1 MSRYKFSDGS
11 TYIEPDNSFTPGST
25 MPRTLEDLKVG
36 DVLDCGSC
44 SQRTVLAVCGK
55 VCCLSTGNDKEEV
68 GGWYTVD
75 NLIDAGIRLHQE
87 PEPKR
92 ITISREAYDELCHEL
107 CNRVASRD
115 GFIYSVMM
123 AKLNSMVE

>member
-1 MSRYKFSDGS
+1 MY
-11 TYIEPDNSFTPGST
+11 
-25 MPRTLEDLKVG
+25 TLEDLKEG

-87 PEPKR
+87 PEPKK
-92 ITISREAYDELCHEL
+92 ITISSEAYEEIRRIVRINSTSCCSSDIEKTL
-107 CNRVASRD
+107 
-115 GFIYSVMM
+115 
-123 AKLNSMVE
+123 KSMVG